1 MVNVGHHQK
10 ISVATAITK
19 GDLQTKLSIPIMG
32 FGIFAKGQRIKGAI
46 VFLIEIAFLLFM
58 ATFGNTA
65 LAKLPSLGGAA
76 QEKVWNEAKQ
86 IYEYTAG
93 DNSQLILLY
102 GVVTCFAIAAIIVL
116 WILQIKHSYK
126 L

>member
-1 MVNVGHHQK
+1 
-10 ISVATAITK
+10 
-19 GDLQTKLSIPIMG
+19 MG

-46 VFLIEIAFLLFM
+46 VFLLEIAFLFFM
-58 ATFGNTA
+58 ATFGSTA
-65 LAKLPSLGGAA
+65 LAKLPSLGGAS

-102 GVVTCFAIAAIIVL
+102 GFVTCFVIAAIRVL
-116 WILQIKHSYK
+116 WILQIRHSYK